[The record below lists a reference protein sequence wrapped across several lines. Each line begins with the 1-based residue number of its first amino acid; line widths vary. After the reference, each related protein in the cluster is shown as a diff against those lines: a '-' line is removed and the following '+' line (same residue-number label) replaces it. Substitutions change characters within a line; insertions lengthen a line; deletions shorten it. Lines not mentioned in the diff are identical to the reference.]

1 LDATAT
7 QFRVYPYRWIVLAV
21 FLLVLTANNA
31 MWITFAPITGLAAQ
45 FFGVSDLSVG
55 FLSMIFMITF
65 IVFSIPASWVIDT
78 YGLKVGVGIG
88 ALLTGLFGL
97 TRGLFGDSY
106 GLVLASQ
113 IGISIGQPFI
123 ANAVTTVASKWFP
136 VNERATASGIGTL
149 GMFFGQIVGLV
160 ITPYLALRYGIQEAL
175 VVYGVMGLAC
185 GALFVIFAKEKPATP
200 PCLPAQQ
207 ERSLA
212 LDGLKQ
218 MLVSRQFRRLMVIFF
233 VGLGSFNAIATWIE
247 NILRPRGFDIT
258 QAGLIGGVMVIC
270 GIVGAVVIPL
280 LSDRKMKRTPF
291 IVGAMILSLPGLI
304 GLTFLGNYALCL
316 VAAGVYGFFLLGLGP
331 LGFQYGA
338 EMTRPAPEATS
349 NGLLM
354 MVGQI
359 SGILFILGLDAFKD
373 PVTGSMAMPMAILV
387 FLSIASLVVAMGLR
401 EPKLLAAAPE
411 KSGGKPGLSP
421 APGPRSLPPSGR
433 TGGARRPAGR

>member
-1 LDATAT
+1 
-7 QFRVYPYRWIVLAV
+7 
-21 FLLVLTANNA
+21 
-31 MWITFAPITGLAAQ
+31 
-45 FFGVSDLSVG
+45 
-55 FLSMIFMITF
+55 
-65 IVFSIPASWVIDT
+65 
-78 YGLKVGVGIG
+78 
-88 ALLTGLFGL
+88 
-97 TRGLFGDSY
+97 
-106 GLVLASQ
+106 
-113 IGISIGQPFI
+113 
-123 ANAVTTVASKWFP
+123 
-136 VNERATASGIGTL
+136 
-149 GMFFGQIVGLV
+149 
-160 ITPYLALRYGIQEAL
+160 
-175 VVYGVMGLAC
+175 MGLAC

-200 PCLPAQQ
+200 PCLPGQQ

-218 MLVSRQFRRLMVIFF
+218 MLVSRQFQRLMVIFF

-316 VAAGVYGFFLLGLGP
+316 VAAGIYGFFLLGLGP

-387 FLSIASLVVAMGLR
+387 FLSIASLVVALGLR
-401 EPKLLAAAPE
+401 EPKLLAAGPE

-421 APGPRSLPPSGR
+421 APAPRSLPPNGR
-433 TGGARRPAGR
+433 TGGAGRPAGR